1 MPELSQQ
8 NARSSLETENLF
20 TTPKTAENFFS
31 IENQMV
37 KSTVL
42 KDLFALF
49 QEKNIK
55 KTQLNQLNKM
65 EEMNAASKKN
75 NLNVLDIHL
84 ARLRLRTVFENNEQ
98 RIEAQFKTILANN
111 QYKSE
116 LRRLVSRNIQL
127 LDAQKQLG
135 EAFSEE
141 LINEEQVQKYKA
153 LINREFDFLCS
164 EPIRE
169 LYQRDFQAILDVGIS
184 ESDLSY
190 LGALSQ
196 LDETI
201 RLQTGDKIAEYY
213 MQVAEKQI
221 SQNSFVTSTKANALM
236 KKDILNLDGLS
247 NGVRLYEDQT
257 MPAIYTADT
266 VEQINELVLNGADPV
281 KESQCL
287 ESTPLA
293 QHLVL
298 RYVLQQ
304 ELYGVGSRQ
313 LSIKAQFKFK
323 YAKQILDQ
331 QFSKEQGEL
340 ETNLKNEIERLKV
353 EAERQPEL
361 KMDLENHIQALNNE
375 AKQQIF
381 KLKSDLV
388 NQTKILKKKIESLTP
403 ELKRELRNQLKSLKA
418 EAGGLELELKNNAA
432 LIDAHIKAI
441 VLRDVDAQISNYP
454 DIAGKERF
462 LQTWNNCKQE
472 VKALQQTQLTE
483 NCNAYHF
490 LTQDLAKLSAIE
502 TKTMKWAMAQF
513 PEYKS
518 LLQMQSDLLDN
529 YRLVQGPLPQA
540 STTEER
546 VVDTSTHSVKVPA
559 VSEIKVS
566 EKQEMPSKEKNSTE
580 NKPLI
585 QRLNGSR
592 LVNAAFYNANV
603 QTKFP
608 SMPEKTSEGTS
619 RLNGSLFFAPG
630 NSTSKL
636 VNKDSQVQTWMVSR
650 LMPIERR

>member
-20 TTPKTAENFFS
+20 TTPETAENFFS

-37 KSTVL
+37 KSAVL
-42 KDLFALF
+42 KDLFDLF

-75 NLNVLDIHL
+75 NLNVLDIPL
-84 ARLRLRTVFENNEQ
+84 ARLRLRTAFENNEQ
-98 RIEAQFKTILANN
+98 QIEAQFNTILANN

-221 SQNSFVTSTKANALM
+221 SQNSFVTTTMANALM

-293 QHLVL
+293 QHLVS

-331 QFSKEQGEL
+331 QFSKEQDEL
-340 ETNLKNEIERLKV
+340 KTNLKNEIERLKV
-353 EAERQPEL
+353 ETERQPEL

-375 AKQQIF
+375 SKQQNS

-388 NQTKILKKKIESLTP
+388 NQTKTLKKKIESLTP
-403 ELKRELRNQLKSLKA
+403 ELKRELRNQCKSLKA

-441 VLRDVDAQISNYP
+441 VLRDVDAQISDYP

-502 TKTMKWAMAQF
+502 TKTMKWAMVKF

-608 SMPEKTSEGTS
+608 SMPEKTSEGIS